1 MKRNIIFILV
11 ALCVVTMG
19 LISCNEDSLP
29 ENPTLV
35 SPISALVLE
44 VNGADYVAVPQ
55 LEEDGS
61 VSKTLLLAVNQPS
74 VTAVVKQISVSES
87 SASVNVSVGDVITFK
102 NNRFELAWKSG
113 DQTESFIVEMSYNPP
128 PVMYLVMS
136 GAIGDYFGLNPETA
150 QTVASITYNHL
161 FEGYVDFT
169 NTNWNNIGLVQSNQS
184 AYYDVAAGLGG
195 GQSYGSFT
203 MTEKTSPGTGYFPCE
218 GPWGDWTTTGGNA
231 SIVSPGI
238 WKLNFNAT
246 TRELTLLETQWAI
259 AGTAAGTTKAMM
271 YDSETRKWT
280 LITELSAGKLK
291 FTTIPVSV
299 SDPTVT
305 YGVSDGFVRLSEQGT
320 DISIDEAGTYRIE
333 LDLSTPFYDYS
344 ITN

>member
-1 MKRNIIFILV
+1 MKRNITFILV

-29 ENPTLV
+29 ENSTLV

-61 VSKTLLLAVNQPS
+61 VSNTLLLAVNRPS

-102 NNRFELAWKSG
+102 NNRFELEWKSG

-128 PVMYLVMS
+128 PVMYLVMT
-136 GAIGDYFGLNPETA
+136 GAIDLNPETA

-161 FEGYVDFT
+161 FEGYVDLT

-203 MTEKTSPGTGYFPCE
+203 MTEKPSPGTGSFPPE

-246 TRELTLLETQWAI
+246 TRELTLLETQWAVS
-259 AGTAAGTTKAMM
+259 GTATGATKAMT
-271 YDSETRKWT
+271 YDSQTRKWSIT
-280 LITELSAGKLK
+280 TELSVGKLK

-299 SDPTVT
+299 SDPIVT
-305 YGVSDGFVRLSEQGT
+305 YGASDGLVRLSEQGI

-344 ITN
+344 ITK

>member
-1 MKRNIIFILV
+1 MKRNITFILV

-29 ENPTLV
+29 ENSTLV

-61 VSKTLLLAVNQPS
+61 VSNTLLLAVNQPS

-102 NNRFELAWKSG
+102 DNRFELAWKSG
-113 DQTESFIVEMSYNPP
+113 EQTETFIVEMSYNPP
-128 PVMYLVMS
+128 PVMYLVMTGNGYS
-136 GAIGDYFGLNPETA
+136 LNTETA
-150 QTVASITYNHL
+150 QTIASITYNHL
-161 FEGYVDFT
+161 YEGYIDLT
-169 NTNWNNIGLVQSNQS
+169 NENWSNIGLVQFNQS

-203 MTEKTSPGTGYFPCE
+203 MTEKPSPGAGSFSPE
-218 GPWGDWTTTGGNA
+218 GPWGNWTTNGGNA

-238 WKLNFNAT
+238 WKINFNVT

-259 AGTAAGTTKAMM
+259 TGTAAGTTKAMT

-280 LITELSAGKLK
+280 LTTELTAGQLK
-291 FTTIPVSV
+291 FTTIPVAV

-305 YGVSDGFVRLSEQGT
+305 YGVSDGFVRLSETGT
-320 DISIDEAGTYRIE
+320 DISIDEAGTYRVE

-344 ITN
+344 ITK